1 MSNNDKEAFS
11 SLKLIEKLIPKES
24 MSIDE
29 SYKNWKKLLN
39 KLI

>member
-1 MSNNDKEAFS
+1 MI
-11 SLKLIEKLIPKES
+11 LKLIEKLNPQES
-24 MSIDE
+24 KSMDE